1 MNPFVYQVL
10 VLAVGTLVA
19 GLVALL
25 GAHMSG
31 FLVGAGLTALLV
43 TGSWGLSTERSWGWW
58 LSLLSVLTTLYAYV
72 PVFTRTGRI
81 WTEGV
86 VCVLGV
92 WVLGAL
98 LVMRFRQPASPDH

>member
-1 MNPFVYQVL
+1 MNPFVFQVL
-10 VLAVGTLVA
+10 TLAVATLATGLQALWGPHLAGVLVA
-19 GLVALL
+19 G
-25 GAHMSG
+25 
-31 FLVGAGLTALLV
+31 GLTVLLV
-43 TGSWGLSTERSWGWW
+43 VGSWGLQTDRSWGWW
-58 LSLLSVLTTLYAYV
+58 LSLLSVLLALYAYV

-98 LVMRFRQPASPDH
+98 LVMRFRQPVSPDH